1 MSTLETI
8 LIAVLAVTT
17 VLAPK
22 AIDAWLSRRDV
33 ARASREE
40 SMLNRAVGGAD

>member
-8 LIAVLAVTT
+8 LVATLAVTT

-33 ARASREE
+33 ARACDEE
-40 SMLNRAVGGAD
+40 STLNRAVGGAE